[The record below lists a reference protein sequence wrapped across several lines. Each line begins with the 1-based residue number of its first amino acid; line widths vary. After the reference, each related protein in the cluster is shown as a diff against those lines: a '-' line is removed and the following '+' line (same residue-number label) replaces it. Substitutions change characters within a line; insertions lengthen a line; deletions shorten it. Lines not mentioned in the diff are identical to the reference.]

1 MDERTRTILDRD
13 TLMPMSFAISLII
26 GTFWLSSKLTDIEV
40 KVDKVESKLED
51 QWSST
56 EMENWSL
63 KLKMANPE
71 IEIPTVRWQRGPTVY
86 NGGVGAA
93 SR

>member
-1 MDERTRTILDRD
+1 LV
-13 TLMPMSFAISLII
+13 I

-40 KVDKVESKLED
+40 KVDKVESKLQD

-71 IEIPTVRWQRGPTVY
+71 IDIPEVR
-86 NGGVGAA
+86 
-93 SR
+93 

>member
-1 MDERTRTILDRD
+1 MEKKSILSNE
-13 TLMPMSFAISLII
+13 TLMPMSFAISLVI

-40 KVDKVESKLED
+40 KVDKVESKLQD

-63 KLKMANPE
+63 KLKMANPD
-71 IEIPTVRWQRGPTVY
+71 IDIPEV
-86 NGGVGAA
+86 N
-93 SR
+93 

>member
-13 TLMPMSFAISLII
+13 TLMPVSFAISLII

-71 IEIPTVRWQRGPTVY
+71 IEIPTVR
-86 NGGVGAA
+86 
-93 SR
+93 

>member
-1 MDERTRTILDRD
+1 MDTNQTILSKD
-13 TLMPMSFAISLII
+13 TLMPASFAISLVI

-40 KVDKVESKLED
+40 KLDKMETQLQD

-71 IEIPTVRWQRGPTVY
+71 IDIPEVR
-86 NGGVGAA
+86 
-93 SR
+93 

>member
-1 MDERTRTILDRD
+1 
-13 TLMPMSFAISLII
+13 MPMSFAISLVI

-40 KVDKVESKLED
+40 KVDKVESKLQD

-63 KLKMANPE
+63 KLKMANPD
-71 IEIPTVRWQRGPTVY
+71 IDIPEVR
-86 NGGVGAA
+86 
-93 SR
+93 

>member
-1 MDERTRTILDRD
+1 
-13 TLMPMSFAISLII
+13 MSFAISLVI

-40 KVDKVESKLED
+40 KVDKVESKLQD

-71 IEIPTVRWQRGPTVY
+71 IDIPEVR
-86 NGGVGAA
+86 
-93 SR
+93 

>member
-1 MDERTRTILDRD
+1 MEKKSILSNE
-13 TLMPMSFAISLII
+13 TLMPMSFAISFVI
-26 GTFWLSSKLTDIEV
+26 GTFWLSSTLTDIEV
-40 KVDKVESKLED
+40 KVDKVESKLQD

-71 IEIPTVRWQRGPTVY
+71 IDIPEVR
-86 NGGVGAA
+86 
-93 SR
+93 

>member
-1 MDERTRTILDRD
+1 MEKKSILSNE
-13 TLMPMSFAISLII
+13 TLMPMSFAISLVI

-40 KVDKVESKLED
+40 KVDKVESKLQD

-71 IEIPTVRWQRGPTVY
+71 IEIPEVR
-86 NGGVGAA
+86 
-93 SR
+93 

>member
-1 MDERTRTILDRD
+1 
-13 TLMPMSFAISLII
+13 MPMSFAISLVI

-40 KVDKVESKLED
+40 KVDKVESKLQD

-71 IEIPTVRWQRGPTVY
+71 IDIPEVR
-86 NGGVGAA
+86 
-93 SR
+93 

>member
-1 MDERTRTILDRD
+1 MDRTQTILSKD
-13 TLMPMSFAISLII
+13 TLMPMSFAISLVI
-26 GTFWLSSKLTDIEV
+26 GTFWLSSKLSDIQV
-40 KVDKVESKLED
+40 QLDKVEGKLED

-71 IEIPTVRWQRGPTVY
+71 IEIPEVR
-86 NGGVGAA
+86 
-93 SR
+93 

>member
-1 MDERTRTILDRD
+1 
-13 TLMPMSFAISLII
+13 MSFAISLVI

-40 KVDKVESKLED
+40 KVDKVESKLQD

-63 KLKMANPE
+63 KLKMANPD
-71 IEIPTVRWQRGPTVY
+71 IDIPEVR
-86 NGGVGAA
+86 
-93 SR
+93 

>member
-1 MDERTRTILDRD
+1 MERKSILSNE
-13 TLMPMSFAISLII
+13 TLMPMSFAISLVI

-40 KVDKVESKLED
+40 KVDKVESKLQD

-71 IEIPTVRWQRGPTVY
+71 IDIPEVR
-86 NGGVGAA
+86 
-93 SR
+93 

>member
-1 MDERTRTILDRD
+1 MNRSETILSKE
-13 TLMPMSFAISLII
+13 TLMPMSFAISLVI
-26 GTFWLSSKLTDIEV
+26 GTFWLSSKLSDIQV
-40 KVDKVESKLED
+40 QLDKVEGKLED

-71 IEIPTVRWQRGPTVY
+71 IEIPEVR
-86 NGGVGAA
+86 
-93 SR
+93 

>member
-1 MDERTRTILDRD
+1 MERKSILSNE
-13 TLMPMSFAISLII
+13 TLMPMSFAISLVI

-40 KVDKVESKLED
+40 KVDKVESKLQD

-63 KLKMANPE
+63 KLKMANPD
-71 IEIPTVRWQRGPTVY
+71 IDIPEVR
-86 NGGVGAA
+86 
-93 SR
+93 

>member
-1 MDERTRTILDRD
+1 
-13 TLMPMSFAISLII
+13 MPMSFAISLVI
-26 GTFWLSSKLTDIEV
+26 GTFWLSSKLSDIQV
-40 KVDKVESKLED
+40 QLDKMETKLED

-71 IEIPTVRWQRGPTVY
+71 IEIPEVR
-86 NGGVGAA
+86 
-93 SR
+93 

>member
-1 MDERTRTILDRD
+1 MEKKSILSNE
-13 TLMPMSFAISLII
+13 TLMPMSFAISLVI

-40 KVDKVESKLED
+40 KVDKVESKLQD

-71 IEIPTVRWQRGPTVY
+71 IDIPEVR
-86 NGGVGAA
+86 
-93 SR
+93 

>member
-1 MDERTRTILDRD
+1 
-13 TLMPMSFAISLII
+13 MPMSFAISLVI

-40 KVDKVESKLED
+40 KVDKVESKLQD

-63 KLKMANPE
+63 KLKMANPN
-71 IEIPTVRWQRGPTVY
+71 IDIPEVR
-86 NGGVGAA
+86 
-93 SR
+93 

>member
-1 MDERTRTILDRD
+1 
-13 TLMPMSFAISLII
+13 MPMSFAISLVI
-26 GTFWLSSKLTDIEV
+26 GTFWLSSKLSDIQV
-40 KVDKVESKLED
+40 QLDKVEGKLED

-71 IEIPTVRWQRGPTVY
+71 IEIPEVR
-86 NGGVGAA
+86 
-93 SR
+93 

>member
-1 MDERTRTILDRD
+1 MEKKSILSNE
-13 TLMPMSFAISLII
+13 TLMPMSFAISLVI

-40 KVDKVESKLED
+40 KVDKVESKLQD

-63 KLKMANPE
+63 KLKMANPN
-71 IEIPTVRWQRGPTVY
+71 IDIPEVR
-86 NGGVGAA
+86 
-93 SR
+93 

>member
-1 MDERTRTILDRD
+1 MNTSQTILSKD
-13 TLMPMSFAISLII
+13 TLMPMSFAISLVI

-40 KVDKVESKLED
+40 KLDKMETQLKD

-63 KLKMANPE
+63 KLKMANPN
-71 IEIPTVRWQRGPTVY
+71 IEIPEVR
-86 NGGVGAA
+86 
-93 SR
+93 

>member
-1 MDERTRTILDRD
+1 MDESTRTILDRD

-71 IEIPTVRWQRGPTVY
+71 IEIPTVR
-86 NGGVGAA
+86 
-93 SR
+93 

>member
-1 MDERTRTILDRD
+1 MEKKSILSNE
-13 TLMPMSFAISLII
+13 TLMPMSFAISLVI

-40 KVDKVESKLED
+40 KVDKVESKLQD
-51 QWSST
+51 QWSCT

-71 IEIPTVRWQRGPTVY
+71 IDIPEVR
-86 NGGVGAA
+86 
-93 SR
+93 

>member
-1 MDERTRTILDRD
+1 MEKKSILSNE
-13 TLMPMSFAISLII
+13 TLMPMSFAISLVI
-26 GTFWLSSKLTDIEV
+26 GTFWLSSKLSDIQV
-40 KVDKVESKLED
+40 QLDKVEGKLED

-71 IEIPTVRWQRGPTVY
+71 IDIPEVR
-86 NGGVGAA
+86 
-93 SR
+93 

>member
-1 MDERTRTILDRD
+1 MEKKSILSNE
-13 TLMPMSFAISLII
+13 TLMPMSFAISLVI

-40 KVDKVESKLED
+40 KVDKVESKLQD

-63 KLKMANPE
+63 KLKMANPD
-71 IEIPTVRWQRGPTVY
+71 IDIPEVR
-86 NGGVGAA
+86 
-93 SR
+93 

>member
-1 MDERTRTILDRD
+1 MDRTQTILSRD
-13 TLMPMSFAISLII
+13 TLMPMSFAISLVI
-26 GTFWLSSKLTDIEV
+26 GTFWLSSKLSDIQV
-40 KVDKVESKLED
+40 QLDKVEGKLED

-71 IEIPTVRWQRGPTVY
+71 IEIPEVR
-86 NGGVGAA
+86 
-93 SR
+93 